1 MNTLLNRFVLLSSK
15 ASLTSSS
22 SLSRSFLTLNARH
35 LQSSS
40 AFLNSS
46 RFSFSSSQ
54 PLNENEV
61 IELVEGKIFEV
72 LKSAAKCNHAK
83 LARTASFEELGFDSL
98 DGVELVLA
106 MEEHFGFDL
115 SNQDAEKINTV
126 MDAIQIFHSY
136 YTKRSQPT
144 QANPSNW
151 DDNKELLLIKFSL
164 LKIFN

>member
-1 MNTLLNRFVLLSSK
+1 MNSLMTRFRALSTLARPAAYRFATRPVFM
-15 ASLTSSS
+15 T
-22 SLSRSFLTLNARH
+22 NAAPFRY
-35 LQSSS
+35 
-40 AFLNSS
+40 
-46 RFSFSSSQ
+46 FSTQ
-54 PLNENEV
+54 QQLNENEV

-72 LKSAAKCNHAK
+72 LKSAAKCNHSK

-136 YTKRSQPT
+136 YTKRMQPAT
-144 QANPSNW
+144 QGGQQ
-151 DDNKELLLIKFSL
+151 
-164 LKIFN
+164 

>member
-1 MNTLLNRFVLLSSK
+1 MNSLISK
-15 ASLTSSS
+15 ASILCRTST
-22 SLSRSFLTLNARH
+22 SLLPLAQRSFFRVTANQNRFASMGVAPRYYF
-35 LQSSS
+35 SS
-40 AFLNSS
+40 A
-46 RFSFSSSQ
+46 

-83 LARTASFEELGFDSL
+83 LSRTASFEELGFDSL

-136 YTKRSQPT
+136 HTKRLQP
-144 QANPSNW
+144 A
-151 DDNKELLLIKFSL
+151 
-164 LKIFN
+164 

>member
-1 MNTLLNRFVLLSSK
+1 MT
-15 ASLTSSS
+15 
-22 SLSRSFLTLNARH
+22 NAAPFRY
-35 LQSSS
+35 
-40 AFLNSS
+40 
-46 RFSFSSSQ
+46 FSTQ
-54 PLNENEV
+54 QQLNENEV

-72 LKSAAKCNHAK
+72 LKSAAKCNHSK

-136 YTKRSQPT
+136 YTKRMQPAT
-144 QANPSNW
+144 QGGQQ
-151 DDNKELLLIKFSL
+151 
-164 LKIFN
+164 

>member
-1 MNTLLNRFVLLSSK
+1 MNTLLSKFVVLSSK
-15 ASLTSSS
+15 RSIPSLT
-22 SLSRSFLTLNARH
+22 RSFLSLNARN
-35 LQSSS
+35 LQSASLYGY
-40 AFLNSS
+40 A
-46 RFSFSSSQ
+46 RFGFSNQ

-83 LARTASFEELGFDSL
+83 LSRTASFEELGFDSL

-136 YTKRSQPT
+136 YTKRSQPA
-144 QANPSNW
+144 QANPSN
-151 DDNKELLLIKFSL
+151 
-164 LKIFN
+164 

>member
-1 MNTLLNRFVLLSSK
+1 MTSQPKRF
-15 ASLTSSS
+15 
-22 SLSRSFLTLNARH
+22 
-35 LQSSS
+35 
-40 AFLNSS
+40 AFITTS
-46 RFSFSSSQ
+46 RFNFST

-83 LARTASFEELGFDSL
+83 LSRTASFEELGFDSL

-136 YTKRSQPT
+136 YTKRHQPVSQPN
-144 QANPSNW
+144 Q
-151 DDNKELLLIKFSL
+151 
-164 LKIFN
+164 